1 MIERSELERRAEADD
16 LHPSN
21 VQRDYVFGWLLAG
34 MFRGSAT
41 TQQLTLKGG
50 NALRKAYLP
59 GTRFSDDLDFTTGHG
74 LDGEELVTQFNEICR
89 WAERMSGVSFD
100 TERNTL
106 ADQHQ
111 IDGTRT
117 VYKLRL
123 YFQDFSGGAEHI
135 SLKVR
140 VDVTEYD
147 RILLPVKERALIH
160 PYSDA
165 ADCATTLRVVAL
177 EEVLADK
184 LKCMLQRR
192 HAHDL
197 FDLVHGVF
205 LKGDIDIDRRELV
218 QTFLRKTIF
227 EPSPSTARS
236 LLLATP
242 FEAMRRFWT
251 NLRAPRVSR
260 LSFDQAVGTLKDGL
274 AALFAPFGYGEML
287 AAAYYP
293 AKWRNPILQA
303 GSDRTLLAVT
313 YDGVERAV
321 EPYSLA
327 FKRRKDGVAQEYFYG
342 WDRTGGRSGPGIKA
356 FLQGSVQDVQNTE
369 EPFEPRYEVE
379 LSKAG
384 DREGESYFG
393 RPFAAQTLA
402 GMRRRGRRR

>member
-1 MIERSELERRAEADD
+1 MIERGEIQTRAEADD

-34 MFRGSAT
+34 MFKEASTAE
-41 TQQLTLKGG
+41 QLTLKGG

-59 GTRFSDDLDFTTGHG
+59 GTRFSDDLDFTTGG
-74 LDGEELVTQFNEICR
+74 ALDGEQLVAQFNNLCR

-100 TERNTL
+100 TERNML

-111 IDGTRT
+111 IDRTRT

-147 RILLPVKERALIH
+147 RILLPVRQRALIH

-165 ADCATTLRVVAL
+165 ADCVSSLQVVAL

-192 HAHDL
+192 HSHDL

-205 LKGDIDIDRRELV
+205 LNREIDVDRRELV

-242 FEAMRRFWT
+242 FEGMRGFWSK
-251 NLRAPRVSR
+251 LRAPKVSR
-260 LSFDQAVGTLKDGL
+260 LSFDQAVSTVKEGL
-274 AALFAPFGYGEML
+274 GALFAPFGYGEML

-303 GSDRTLLAVT
+303 GSDMTLLAVT
-313 YDGVERAV
+313 YDGVVREV

-342 WDRTGGRSGPGIKA
+342 WDRTGGGSGPGIKA
-356 FLQGSVQDVQNTE
+356 FLQGGVQDVQNTAE
-369 EPFEPRYEVE
+369 AFKPRFDVE

-393 RPFAAQTLA
+393 RNFVAQSLT
-402 GMRRRGRRR
+402 GMRRRRRPR